1 MTKPD
6 GMVYVLAELF
16 DVDSFVKLISQ
27 IFLARFCGTMRNK
40 NSFSKVHKERF
51 DILVF
56 SLAENDLYEYSMF
69 ETFVLIE

>member
-27 IFLARFCGTMRNK
+27 IFLARFCGTMRNQK
-40 NSFSKVHKERF
+40 SFSKVHVKVYTF
-51 DILVF
+51 YKSSLNSKCFLLVD
-56 SLAENDLYEYSMF
+56 SP
-69 ETFVLIE
+69 IEM

>member
-27 IFLARFCGTMRNK
+27 IFLARFCGTMRNQ

-51 DILVF
+51 TNQV
-56 SLAENDLYEYSMF
+56 
-69 ETFVLIE
+69 